1 MHEFIVGAVWGGRF
15 ASLDPLALIW
25 QASWVVQLVI
35 LLLAGFSI
43 LSWAV
48 IVFKWRELRAADED
62 DEAFLDVYHEGSYE
76 ESYKAAHECEAGPIP
91 AIFLTAHAERLRIAK
106 YGGKRADAP
115 LDGPAFERVAR
126 RIHWAASEEARR
138 LESRLGILATTGSS
152 TPFIGLFG
160 TVIGIINA
168 FTDIGAS
175 GSASLAV
182 VAPGIAEALITTAI
196 GLLAAIPATIFY
208 NIFVNRLSEAQAAI
222 ELFSH
227 ELEEDLRRE
236 SDRTA
241 PAVRAA
247 GV

>member
-1 MHEFIVGAVWGGRF
+1 MGQLVVGAVWGGRF

-25 QASWVVQLVI
+25 QASWVVQLVL

-48 IVFKWRELRAADED
+48 IVFKWRELRAAEED
-62 DEAFLDVYHEGSYE
+62 DEAFVEVYHEGSYE
-76 ESYKAAHECEAGPIP
+76 EAFKAAHECDQGPVP
-91 AIFLTAHAERLRIAK
+91 AIFLAAHAERLRIAK
-106 YGGKRADAP
+106 YAGKRPDAP
-115 LDGPAFERVAR
+115 LDGPSLERVAR

-138 LESRLGILATTGSS
+138 LESRLGFLATTGSS

-160 TVIGIINA
+160 TVIGIIDA
-168 FTDIGAS
+168 FTNIGLA

-182 VAPGIAEALITTAI
+182 VAPGIAEALIATAI
-196 GLLAAIPATIFY
+196 GLFAAIPATIFY
-208 NIFVNRLSEAQAAI
+208 NVFVNQLREAQASI
-222 ELFSH
+222 DLFSQ

-236 SDRTA
+236 GERSA